1 MASFPRGAFADP
13 GFMPAA
19 AATAQPRSGHRLA
32 VPVCVLWCL
41 VLAGCDVE
49 PIAHEDTPRAPHHQ
63 RARVELAL
71 GAFSA
76 AREVFDSQLLPAFA
90 RQQQQHG
97 REITFTKVY
106 AGSEALTGTIASG
119 FNADVAVFA
128 HTGDMESLIGAGLVG
143 ETWRDAPNRGIFCRS
158 VVVMAVRKGN
168 PKSVRDWAD
177 LTRPG
182 LAIVTPD
189 PASSGGGIWNLCALY
204 GAALRGHVGVPAND
218 VVAARD
224 FLARVEANVVDRRAS
239 ATESFRAFLAGAGD
253 VAITYESE
261 VALAWLFGHEVE
273 RVIPSSTILVES
285 PAALLDKN
293 VAAHGVRAEAQ
304 AFFEYLWTSDA
315 QKKLAYCGFRPVD
328 DAVAAASGG
337 QFPQPKDL
345 WTIEH
350 LGGWDR
356 AVRAIRAPLP
366 ARPPK

>member
-1 MASFPRGAFADP
+1 MP
-13 GFMPAA
+13 PAA
-19 AATAQPRSGHRLA
+19 ATRRHVRSGHRIALA
-32 VPVCVLWCL
+32 VCLLWCL
-41 VLAGCDVE
+41 VLAGCDAE
-49 PIAHEDTPRAPHHQ
+49 PVGQETAPSATQHR
-63 RARVELAL
+63 RARVELAF

-76 AREVFDSQLLPAFA
+76 AREVFDSQLLPDFA
-90 RQQQQHG
+90 RQRQQHG
-97 REITFTKVY
+97 QQITFTKVY
-106 AGSEALTGTIASG
+106 AGSEVLTETIASG
-119 FNADVAVFA
+119 FAADIAVFA
-128 HTGDMESLIGAGLVG
+128 HPGDMESLRSAGLVS

-158 VVVMAVRKGN
+158 IVVLAVRKGN

-177 LTRPG
+177 LRRPG

-218 VVAARD
+218 VGAARD
-224 FLARVEANVVDRRAS
+224 FLSRVESNVVDRRAS
-239 ATESFRAFLAGAGD
+239 ASESFRSFLAGTGD

-285 PAALLDKN
+285 PAALIEKN
-293 VAAHGVRAEAQ
+293 VEAHGVRAEAQ
-304 AFFEYLWTSDA
+304 AFFEYLWTTEA

-328 DAVAAASGG
+328 AAVAAASGS
-337 QFPQPKDL
+337 QFPQPQDL
-345 WTIEH
+345 WTIDD